1 MIKENEFMYLTL
13 TLGIFEVLIKKPRGK
28 STVLLACNREDFVNI
43 LGEVWDQFITPEESA
58 AAAKHHKYS

>member
-13 TLGIFEVLIKKPRGK
+13 GIFEVLMKKPRGK

-43 LGEVWDQFITPEESA
+43 LGDLWDQFITPEKSA
-58 AAAKHHKYS
+58 VAAKRHKYN